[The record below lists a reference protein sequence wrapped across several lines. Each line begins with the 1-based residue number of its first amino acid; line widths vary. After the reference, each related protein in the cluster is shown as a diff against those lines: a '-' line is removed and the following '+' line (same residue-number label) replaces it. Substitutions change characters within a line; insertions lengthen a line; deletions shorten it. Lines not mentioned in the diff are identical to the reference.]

1 MANLDFLYRNCDEYI
16 LLSKE
21 LDVILNTPKLSKK
34 AFNTIID
41 DNTLDKLSI
50 GDILVKYENFTEQQL
65 NEI

>member
-41 DNTLDKLSI
+41 DNNFICTIRCLTIYKLH
-50 GDILVKYENFTEQQL
+50 
-65 NEI
+65 